1 MTDNFLNISALSKS
15 YTDNNEK
22 INVLSDLNLTLADN
36 SIVSLLGPS
45 GSGKSTLLHLLAL
58 LDKPNSGVIKFNN
71 TDLTSLSD
79 FEMTIYRRNEISII
93 YQNNNLISDLTALEN
108 VAIAN
113 ICKTNDKKNAN
124 ILAKKLL
131 VDFGLENRVNHFPY
145 QMSGGE
151 QQRVAIARS
160 LCMQPKVMLFD
171 EPTSALDPEMV
182 SEVLDTMVELANS
195 GMTMICVTHEMGFA
209 RQVADRIIFMADGE
223 IVEQNTPD
231 EFFNNPKSDR
241 TKTFLDQ
248 ILI

>member
-1 MTDNFLNISALSKS
+1 MTDNFLNISTLSKS

-36 SIVSLLGPS
+36 SIVSLVGPS

-93 YQNNNLISDLTALEN
+93 YQNNNLISDLTAVEN

-151 QQRVAIARS
+151 QQRVAIARAVINE
-160 LCMQPKVMLFD
+160 PKLIFAD
-171 EPTSALDPEMV
+171 EPTGSLDQKNADL
-182 SEVLDTMVELANS
+182 VLDYLFQLRKKNRLIVIATHNRDLANKTDLRLTLS
-195 GMTMICVTHEMGFA
+195 
-209 RQVADRIIFMADGE
+209 DGN
-223 IVEQNTPD
+223 VKVD
-231 EFFNNPKSDR
+231 S
-241 TKTFLDQ
+241 
-248 ILI
+248 

>member
-1 MTDNFLNISALSKS
+1 MTDNFLNISTLSKS

-71 TDLTSLSD
+71 TDLTTLSD

-113 ICKTNDKKNAN
+113 ICKNNDKKNAN

-151 QQRVAIARS
+151 QQRVAIARAVINE
-160 LCMQPKVMLFD
+160 PKLIFAD
-171 EPTSALDPEMV
+171 EPTGSLDQKNADL
-182 SEVLDTMVELANS
+182 VLDYLFQLRKKNRLIVIATHNRDLANKTDLRLTLS
-195 GMTMICVTHEMGFA
+195 
-209 RQVADRIIFMADGE
+209 DGN
-223 IVEQNTPD
+223 VKVD
-231 EFFNNPKSDR
+231 S
-241 TKTFLDQ
+241 
-248 ILI
+248 

>member
-36 SIVSLLGPS
+36 SRIVVCGPS

-71 TDLTSLSD
+71 TELTSLSD

-124 ILAKKLL
+124 ILAKKKL

-151 QQRVAIARS
+151 QQRVAIARAVINE
-160 LCMQPKVMLFD
+160 PKLIFAD
-171 EPTSALDPEMV
+171 EPTGSLDHTTANL
-182 SEVLDTMVELANS
+182 VLDYLFQLRKKNRLIVIATHNRDLANKTDLRLTLS
-195 GMTMICVTHEMGFA
+195 
-209 RQVADRIIFMADGE
+209 DGNVK
-223 IVEQNTPD
+223 ID
-231 EFFNNPKSDR
+231 S
-241 TKTFLDQ
+241 
-248 ILI
+248 

>member
-1 MTDNFLNISALSKS
+1 MTDNFLDISTLSKS

-36 SIVSLLGPS
+36 SIASLLGPS

-58 LDKPNSGVIKFNN
+58 LDKPNSGTIKFNN

-113 ICKTNDKKNAN
+113 ICKSNDKKNAN

-151 QQRVAIARS
+151 QQRVAIARAVINE
-160 LCMQPKVMLFD
+160 PKLIFAD
-171 EPTSALDPEMV
+171 EPTGSLDQKNADL
-182 SEVLDTMVELANS
+182 VLDYLFQLRKKNRLIVIATHNRDLANKTDLRLTLS
-195 GMTMICVTHEMGFA
+195 
-209 RQVADRIIFMADGE
+209 DGN
-223 IVEQNTPD
+223 VKVD
-231 EFFNNPKSDR
+231 S
-241 TKTFLDQ
+241 
-248 ILI
+248 

>member
-71 TDLTSLSD
+71 TDLTTLSD

-113 ICKTNDKKNAN
+113 ICKSNDKKNAN

-151 QQRVAIARS
+151 QQRVAIARAVINE
-160 LCMQPKVMLFD
+160 PKLIFAD
-171 EPTSALDPEMV
+171 EPTGSLDQKNADL
-182 SEVLDTMVELANS
+182 VLDYLFQLRKKNRLIVIATHNRDLANKTDLRLTLS
-195 GMTMICVTHEMGFA
+195 
-209 RQVADRIIFMADGE
+209 DGN
-223 IVEQNTPD
+223 VKVD
-231 EFFNNPKSDR
+231 S
-241 TKTFLDQ
+241 
-248 ILI
+248 

>member
-1 MTDNFLNISALSKS
+1 MTDNFLNISTLSKS

-113 ICKTNDKKNAN
+113 ICKSNDKKNAN

-151 QQRVAIARS
+151 QQRVAIARAVINE
-160 LCMQPKVMLFD
+160 PKLIFAD
-171 EPTSALDPEMV
+171 EPTGSLDQKNADL
-182 SEVLDTMVELANS
+182 VLDYLFQLRKKNRLIVIATHNRDLANKTDLRLTLS
-195 GMTMICVTHEMGFA
+195 
-209 RQVADRIIFMADGE
+209 DGN
-223 IVEQNTPD
+223 VKVD
-231 EFFNNPKSDR
+231 S
-241 TKTFLDQ
+241 
-248 ILI
+248 

>member
-71 TDLTSLSD
+71 NDLTSLSD

-113 ICKTNDKKNAN
+113 ICKSNDKKNAN

-151 QQRVAIARS
+151 QQRVAIARAVINE
-160 LCMQPKVMLFD
+160 PKLIFAD
-171 EPTSALDPEMV
+171 EPTGSLDQKNADL
-182 SEVLDTMVELANS
+182 VLDYLFKLRKKNRLILIATHNRDLANKTDLRLTLS
-195 GMTMICVTHEMGFA
+195 
-209 RQVADRIIFMADGE
+209 DGN
-223 IVEQNTPD
+223 VKVD
-231 EFFNNPKSDR
+231 S
-241 TKTFLDQ
+241 
-248 ILI
+248 

>member
-1 MTDNFLNISALSKS
+1 MTDNFLNISTLNKS

-113 ICKTNDKKNAN
+113 ICKSNDKKNAN

-151 QQRVAIARS
+151 QQRVAIARAVINE
-160 LCMQPKVMLFD
+160 PKLIFAD
-171 EPTSALDPEMV
+171 EPTGSLDQKNADL
-182 SEVLDTMVELANS
+182 VLDYLFQLRKKNRLIVIATHNRDLANKTDLRLTLS
-195 GMTMICVTHEMGFA
+195 
-209 RQVADRIIFMADGE
+209 DGN
-223 IVEQNTPD
+223 VKVN
-231 EFFNNPKSDR
+231 S
-241 TKTFLDQ
+241 
-248 ILI
+248 

>member
-1 MTDNFLNISALSKS
+1 MTDNFLNISTLSKS

-22 INVLSDLNLTLADN
+22 INVLSNLNLTLADN

-71 TDLTSLSD
+71 TELTSLSD
-79 FEMTIYRRNEISII
+79 FEMTIYRRNEIYII

-131 VDFGLENRVNHFPY
+131 VDFGLESRVNHFPY

-151 QQRVAIARS
+151 QQRVAIARAVINE
-160 LCMQPKVMLFD
+160 PKLIFAD
-171 EPTSALDPEMV
+171 EPTGSLDQKNADL
-182 SEVLDTMVELANS
+182 VLDYLFQLRKKNRLIVIATHNRDLANKTDLRLTLS
-195 GMTMICVTHEMGFA
+195 
-209 RQVADRIIFMADGE
+209 DGN
-223 IVEQNTPD
+223 VKVD
-231 EFFNNPKSDR
+231 S
-241 TKTFLDQ
+241 
-248 ILI
+248 

>member
-1 MTDNFLNISALSKS
+1 MTDNFLNISTLNKS

-71 TDLTSLSD
+71 TELTSLSD

-113 ICKTNDKKNAN
+113 ICKNNDKKNAN

-131 VDFGLENRVNHFPY
+131 VDFGLENRVNHFPH

-151 QQRVAIARS
+151 QQRVAIARAVINE
-160 LCMQPKVMLFD
+160 PKLIFAD
-171 EPTSALDPEMV
+171 EPTGSLDQKNADL
-182 SEVLDTMVELANS
+182 VLDYLFQLRKKNRLIVIATHNRDLANKTDLRLTLS
-195 GMTMICVTHEMGFA
+195 
-209 RQVADRIIFMADGE
+209 DGN
-223 IVEQNTPD
+223 VKVD
-231 EFFNNPKSDR
+231 S
-241 TKTFLDQ
+241 
-248 ILI
+248 

>member
-151 QQRVAIARS
+151 QQRVAIARAVINE
-160 LCMQPKVMLFD
+160 PKLIFAD
-171 EPTSALDPEMV
+171 EPTGSLDQKNADL
-182 SEVLDTMVELANS
+182 VLDYLFQLRKKNRLIVIATHNRDLARKTDLRLTLS
-195 GMTMICVTHEMGFA
+195 
-209 RQVADRIIFMADGE
+209 DGN
-223 IVEQNTPD
+223 VKVD
-231 EFFNNPKSDR
+231 S
-241 TKTFLDQ
+241 
-248 ILI
+248 

>member
-71 TDLTSLSD
+71 TDLTTLSD

-151 QQRVAIARS
+151 QQRVAIARAVINE
-160 LCMQPKVMLFD
+160 PKLIFAD
-171 EPTSALDPEMV
+171 EPTGSLDQKNADL
-182 SEVLDTMVELANS
+182 VLDYLFQLRKKNRLIVIATHNRDLANKTDLRLTLS
-195 GMTMICVTHEMGFA
+195 
-209 RQVADRIIFMADGE
+209 DGN
-223 IVEQNTPD
+223 VKVD
-231 EFFNNPKSDR
+231 S
-241 TKTFLDQ
+241 
-248 ILI
+248 